1 MCTVSVI
8 YTFIDP
14 IEPSPPI
21 EVQAFCS
28 LIIWRNVPGVQCGDI
43 MGYRLKLTNPTTMRE
58 IVREVDN
65 LGTAYVLTEDDTEY
79 KQVES
84 QVQVFQM
91 TQGKATVEPH

>member
-1 MCTVSVI
+1 
-8 YTFIDP
+8 
-14 IEPSPPI
+14 
-21 EVQAFCS
+21 
-28 LIIWRNVPGVQCGDI
+28 

-79 KQVES
+79 KLVES